1 VHIADVK
8 LQEENVASPKT
19 FVESRIEMEKILA
32 EEHVGYLGLSKD
44 GVPYVIPVTFG
55 YVDGTILFHC
65 SLEGKKLDYMRANPQ
80 VCFTVARQFGEMVP
94 HPQGAS
100 CHADSDSVVCYGIA
114 RIAANAEER
123 RKILNVFNRCLQPKA
138 RKITLDE
145 VATCNAVEIKIAE
158 MTGRIER
165 DSKCTYWKQGIS
177 PD

>member
-1 VHIADVK
+1 MHTADVES
-8 LQEENVASPKT
+8 QEENVASQKT
-19 FVESRIEMEKILA
+19 FIESRNEIEKILG

-55 YVDGTILFHC
+55 YADGTILFHC
-65 SLEGKKLDYMRANPQ
+65 SLEGKKLDYMRTNPQ

-123 RKILNVFNRCLQPKA
+123 RKILNAFNHCLQPK
-138 RKITLDE
+138 R
-145 VATCNAVEIKIAE
+145 
-158 MTGRIER
+158 ER
-165 DSKCTYWKQGIS
+165 LPWMKSQRVTQLRLR
-177 PD
+177 